1 VFDVYTLGGYTTHME
16 TKLIENRLRRLE
28 GQVASL
34 REHISN
40 NTPCDV
46 VVPQFLAVKGA
57 FNAAFE
63 MYVKERLVE
72 CAAGDGKQ
80 RDQLISMLIKK

>member
-1 VFDVYTLGGYTTHME
+1 MHMS
-16 TKLIENRLRRLE
+16 KMIENRLKRLE

-34 REHISN
+34 REQIVQGNS
-40 NTPCDV
+40 CDV

-63 MYVKERLVE
+63 LYVKESLAE
-72 CAAGDGKQ
+72 CSTTDVKK
-80 RDQLISMLIKK
+80 RDQLISMLLKK

>member
-1 VFDVYTLGGYTTHME
+1 M
-16 TKLIENRLRRLE
+16 ENRLKRLE

-34 REHISN
+34 REHICN
-40 NTPCDV
+40 GTDCDI

-63 MYVKERLVE
+63 TYIKESLE
-72 CAAGDGKQ
+72 HCGADNIKQ
-80 RDQLISMLIKK
+80 RDQLIGMLIKK

>member
-1 VFDVYTLGGYTTHME
+1 MSK
-16 TKLIENRLRRLE
+16 KLMENRLRRLE
-28 GQVASL
+28 GQVAGL
-34 REHISN
+34 REKICADASCE
-40 NTPCDV
+40 T

-63 MYVKERLVE
+63 AYVKETLAD
-72 CAAGDGKQ
+72 CAAKDTKK

>member
-1 VFDVYTLGGYTTHME
+1 MAQ
-16 TKLIENRLRRLE
+16 KAIENRLRRLE
-28 GQVASL
+28 GQVAGL
-34 REHISN
+34 REKICADA
-40 NTPCDV
+40 PCEV

-63 MYVKERLVE
+63 EYIKDALAE
-72 CAAGDGKQ
+72 CSTKDSKK

>member
-1 VFDVYTLGGYTTHME
+1 MSK
-16 TKLIENRLRRLE
+16 KLMENRLRRLE

-34 REHISN
+34 REHIAKD
-40 NTPCDV
+40 TECAV
-46 VVPQFLAVKGA
+46 IVPQFLAVKGA

-63 MYVKERLVE
+63 TYVKESLGN
-72 CAAGDGKQ
+72 CAAKDSRQ

>member
-1 VFDVYTLGGYTTHME
+1 VLDVYTPRGYTSYMSN
-16 TKLIENRLRRLE
+16 KLMENRLRRLE

-34 REHISN
+34 RESICSE
-40 NTPCDV
+40 TACDV

-63 MYVKERLVE
+63 TYIKDSLAG
-72 CAAGDGKQ
+72 CAMSDTKK
-80 RDQLISMLIKK
+80 RDQLITMLIKK

>member
-1 VFDVYTLGGYTTHME
+1 MSK
-16 TKLIENRLRRLE
+16 KLMENRLKRLE

-34 REHISN
+34 REHILKETS
-40 NTPCDV
+40 CEV

-63 MYVKERLVE
+63 TYVKESLSE
-72 CAAGDGKQ
+72 CATKDVKR
-80 RDQLISMLIKK
+80 RDQLISMLLKK

>member
-1 VFDVYTLGGYTTHME
+1 MLDLYTPWGYTLHMAS
-16 TKLIENRLRRLE
+16 KSMENRLRRLE

-34 REHISN
+34 RASIMKDTACE
-40 NTPCDV
+40 V

-63 MYVKERLVE
+63 QYVKESLAD
-72 CAAGDGKQ
+72 CSSKDTKK

>member
-1 VFDVYTLGGYTTHME
+1 M
-16 TKLIENRLRRLE
+16 ENRLKRLE

-34 REHISN
+34 REHIC
-40 NTPCDV
+40 TGTACDV

-63 MYVKERLVE
+63 AYVKEMLAD
-72 CAAGDGKQ
+72 CPSGDVKQ

>member
-1 VFDVYTLGGYTTHME
+1 MS
-16 TKLIENRLRRLE
+16 TKGMENRLRRLE

-34 REHISN
+34 RESITNDTHCS
-40 NTPCDV
+40 V

-63 MYVKERLVE
+63 QYVKESLADCSAKDTE
-72 CAAGDGKQ
+72 K
-80 RDQLISMLIKK
+80 RDQLIGMLIKK

>member
-1 VFDVYTLGGYTTHME
+1 MTHKVM
-16 TKLIENRLRRLE
+16 ENRLRRLE

-34 REHISN
+34 RAGILN
-40 NTPCDV
+40 DTPCEQ

-63 MYVKERLVE
+63 LYVKESLAN
-72 CAAGDGKQ
+72 CKSGDTKE

>member
-1 VFDVYTLGGYTTHME
+1 MSN
-16 TKLIENRLRRLE
+16 KMIENRLKRLE

-34 REHISN
+34 RKQILDE
-40 NTPCDV
+40 TPCDV

-63 MYVKERLVE
+63 LYVKDALADCTPKDEKKRN
-72 CAAGDGKQ
+72 
-80 RDQLISMLIKK
+80 QLIGMLIRK

>member
-1 VFDVYTLGGYTTHME
+1 M
-16 TKLIENRLRRLE
+16 ENRLKRLE

-34 REHISN
+34 REHILKETS
-40 NTPCDV
+40 CEV

-63 MYVKERLVE
+63 TYVKDALAE
-72 CAAGDGKQ
+72 CTSKDTSR
-80 RDQLISMLIKK
+80 RDQLISMLLKK

>member
-1 VFDVYTLGGYTTHME
+1 MSH
-16 TKLIENRLRRLE
+16 KLMDNRLRRLE

-34 REHISN
+34 REKICSDAS
-40 NTPCDV
+40 CDI

-57 FNAAFE
+57 FNTAFE
-63 MYVKERLVE
+63 EYVKESLAE
-72 CAAGDGKQ
+72 CSAKDSKK

>member
-1 VFDVYTLGGYTTHME
+1 M
-16 TKLIENRLRRLE
+16 ENRLRRLE

-34 REHISN
+34 RESIMKDTS
-40 NTPCDV
+40 CEV

-63 MYVKERLVE
+63 QYVKESLAE
-72 CAAGDGKQ
+72 CTVKDVKK

>member
-1 VFDVYTLGGYTTHME
+1 MSK
-16 TKLIENRLRRLE
+16 KLMENRLRRLE

-34 REHISN
+34 REKI
-40 NTPCDV
+40 CDDASCET

-63 MYVKERLVE
+63 EYVKSALSE
-72 CAAGDGKQ
+72 CSAKDAKK

>member
-1 VFDVYTLGGYTTHME
+1 MD
-16 TKLIENRLRRLE
+16 NRLRRLE

-34 REHISN
+34 RESIMNDTS
-40 NTPCDV
+40 CEV
-46 VVPQFLAVKGA
+46 VIPQFLAVKGA

-63 MYVKERLVE
+63 QYVKESLADCSVK
-72 CAAGDGKQ
+72 DIKK

>member
-1 VFDVYTLGGYTTHME
+1 MD
-16 TKLIENRLRRLE
+16 KKKIENRLRRLE

-34 REHISN
+34 RDKITVDASCEV
-40 NTPCDV
+40 T
-46 VVPQFLAVKGA
+46 VPQFLAIKGA

-63 MYVKERLVE
+63 EYVKEALME
-72 CAAGDGKQ
+72 CAVKDSKK